1 MKILILGD
9 THLRYRGPSSRIDDF
24 FLTQLRKFRAV
35 LDVYKKE
42 KCSLLLQAG
51 DLFNNP
57 RPPNILMSTYIT
69 ELKSAGVIIRCV
81 LGQHDISMHSLDSVD
96 RSAISVLEAAGV
108 VEILGSVP
116 YQQTIPVPAG
126 KSVLVVH
133 RMIGDKPLWPGHEP
147 EDPAKF
153 SVKHAGYQ
161 LILCGDYHYRFL
173 ADTGAGSIVNVGCL
187 VRQTCSKMDKELKPA
202 CGVYDTESGQV
213 KFHEIPHQT
222 SDEVF
227 VTPTKKGDTS
237 DESVVAFIDR
247 LRAEDCVQASFRDN
261 LNRFFEIEKT
271 DPKVQD
277 LILQV
282 VEEQG

>member
-1 MKILILGD
+1 
-9 THLRYRGPSSRIDDF
+9 
-24 FLTQLRKFRAV
+24 
-35 LDVYKKE
+35 
-42 KCSLLLQAG
+42 
-51 DLFNNP
+51 
-57 RPPNILMSTYIT
+57 
-69 ELKSAGVIIRCV
+69 
-81 LGQHDISMHSLDSVD
+81 
-96 RSAISVLEAAGV
+96 
-108 VEILGSVP
+108 
-116 YQQTIPVPAG
+116 
-126 KSVLVVH
+126 
-133 RMIGDKPLWPGHEP
+133 
-147 EDPAKF
+147 
-153 SVKHAGYQ
+153 
-161 LILCGDYHYRFL
+161 
-173 ADTGAGSIVNVGCL
+173 
-187 VRQTCSKMDKELKPA
+187 
-202 CGVYDTESGQV
+202 V